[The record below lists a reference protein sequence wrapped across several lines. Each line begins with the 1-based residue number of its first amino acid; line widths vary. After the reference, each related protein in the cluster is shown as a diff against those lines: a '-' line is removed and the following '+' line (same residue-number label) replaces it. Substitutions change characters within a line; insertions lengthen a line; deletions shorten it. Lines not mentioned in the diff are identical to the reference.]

1 MAHLLDDEYLKPFET
16 AIRGR
21 ARRALDRAQSLTQGK
36 CSLAEWANAHNYYG
50 LHKIKARGRRKAG
63 WVFRE
68 WAPHATSMWL
78 VGDFNGWKINPDFEI
93 FRIPGTD
100 VWERR
105 IDADRIRHGDKYHLE
120 MRWEGGHGERIPA
133 YARYV
138 TQDEKTKLFSAS
150 VWAPEREYEW
160 RHKDVRPETE
170 DEQRD
175 TSLASKVSRPLAS
188 KVSRLTSSPLI
199 YEAHVG
205 MASEEGR
212 VATYAEFRDEMLPRI
227 KAAGYNTVQLMAVME
242 HPYYGSFGYHV
253 SSFFA
258 ASSRFGTPD
267 DLKSLVDTAHGMG
280 LRVIMDLVH
289 SHAVANER
297 DGLSRFDGT
306 DYQYFH
312 SGPKGWHSAW
322 GSRCFDYGK
331 TDVIHFLLSNCKFWL
346 EEYGFDGYRF
356 DGVTSMLFWNHG
368 LGDAFTNYGMYFNGS
383 VDDDAWVYLNLANRV
398 IHEVKPGA
406 ITIAEDVSGIPGCAA
421 PARDCGIGFDYR
433 MAMGEP
439 DFWFR
444 LAEKVRDEDWPM
456 GGIFWE
462 LTNKRA
468 EEKVVSYVE
477 SHDQALVGGKTFFFQ
492 CVDKEIYWGM
502 RKDQENLVID
512 RGVALHK
519 MARLATLA
527 LNGGAYLNF
536 MGNEFGHPEWIDFP
550 RAENG
555 WDYSHARRQWSLREN
570 AELRFKGLGDFD
582 EVMLKAL
589 GGSEDFRRETEDGR
603 QGKDVR
609 RKTEDGFSCFKSAAP
624 IRLVANEPDK
634 VLAFVRGDKLFVF
647 NFNPTQ
653 SFTDYGI
660 LVPPATKW
668 SHLLDTDEVRFGG
681 QGRIQGGAVHEP
693 ELVHDANHDELVQQI
708 RLYLPSRTAI
718 VLEGWR
724 LV

>member
-1 MAHLLDDEYLKPFET
+1 MAHLLDDGYLKPFEA

-21 ARRALDRAQSLTQGK
+21 AQRAADRMQELTQGK
-36 CSLAEWANAHNYYG
+36 CSLADWANAHNYYG
-50 LHKIKARGRRKAG
+50 LHKVKVRGEGERRMEAFLCSTSTPG
-63 WVFRE
+63 FGYEWVFRE

-78 VGDFNGWKINPDFEI
+78 VGDFNGWKIDPDFEV

-105 IDADRIRHGDKYHLE
+105 IPLDRIHHGDHYHLE

-138 TQDEKTKLFSAS
+138 TQDEQTKLFSAC
-150 VWAPEREYEW
+150 VWDPEKPYAW
-160 RHKDVRPETE
+160 RHREVKVEGEDSAVRL
-170 DEQRD
+170 R
-175 TSLASKVSRPLAS
+175 TSP
-188 KVSRLTSSPLI
+188 SPLI

-205 MASEEGR
+205 MASEEEK
-212 VATYAEFRDEMLPRI
+212 VATYAEFRDNMLPRI
-227 KAAGYNTVQLMAVME
+227 KKAGYNTVQLMAVME

-280 LRVIMDLVH
+280 LRVIMDIVH

-398 IHEVKPGA
+398 IHEVKPSA

-421 PARDCGIGFDYR
+421 PVEDCGIGFDYR

-444 LAEKVRDEDWPM
+444 LAEKARDDDWPM

-502 RKDQENLVID
+502 RKDQENMVID
-512 RGVALHK
+512 RGIALHK

-550 RAENG
+550 RAENN
-555 WDYSHARRQWSLREN
+555 WNYSHCRRQWSLREN
-570 AELRFKGLGDFD
+570 PELRFKGLADFD
-582 EVMLKAL
+582 EVMVRAL
-589 GGSEDFRRETEDGR
+589 FDCSDCSDCSIGR
-603 QGKDVR
+603 GQ
-609 RKTEDGFSCFKSAAP
+609 SNNPKSNNRT
-624 IRLVANEPDK
+624 IRLVSNEPDK
-634 VLAFVRGDKLFVF
+634 VLAFLRGELLFVF

-668 SHLLDTDEVRFGG
+668 RHLFDTDEVRFGG
-681 QGRIQGGAVHEP
+681 QGRIQAGAVYEP
-693 ELVHDANHDELVQQI
+693 VLVHDSNHNELVQQI
-708 RLYLPSRTAI
+708 RLYLPSRTAT
-718 VLEGWR
+718 VLKR
-724 LV
+724 V

>member
-1 MAHLLDDEYLKPFET
+1 MPHLLDDGYLKPYES

-21 ARRALDRAQSLTQGK
+21 AEHAFARAEQLTQGK
-36 CSLAEWANAHNYYG
+36 CSLSDWANAHNYYG
-50 LHKIKARGRRKAG
+50 LHREKAAG
-63 WVFRE
+63 KREWVFRE

-78 VGDFNGWKINPDFEI
+78 VGDFNGWRIDPDFEV

-105 IDADRIRHGDKYHLE
+105 IPEDRIRHQDKYHLE
-120 MRWEGGHGERIPA
+120 VRWDGGRGERIPA

-138 TQDEKTKLFSAS
+138 TQDPETKLFSAC
-150 VWAPEREYEW
+150 VWQPSKPYRW
-160 RHKDVRPETE
+160 KNCDVRRET
-170 DEQRD
+170 RD
-175 TSLASKVSRPLAS
+175 LNAFA
-188 KVSRLTSSPLI
+188 PLI

-205 MASEEGR
+205 MASEEGK
-212 VATYAEFRDEMLPRI
+212 VATYAEFRDKMLPRI
-227 KAAGYNTVQLMAVME
+227 KSAGYNTVQLMAIME

-267 DLKSLVDTAHGMG
+267 DLKSLIDTAHVMG

-289 SHAVANER
+289 SHAVQNER

-331 TDVIHFLLSNCKFWL
+331 TNVIHFLLSNCKFWL
-346 EEYGFDGYRF
+346 EEYRFDGYRF

-368 LGDAFTNYGMYFNGS
+368 LGDAFTDYGMYFNGS
-383 VDDDAWVYLNLANRV
+383 MDDDAWCYLQLANRV
-398 IHEVKPGA
+398 IHETRPSA
-406 ITIAEDVSGIPGCAA
+406 ITIAEDVSGMPGCAA
-421 PARDCGIGFDYR
+421 PAEDCGIGFDYR

-444 LAEKVRDEDWPM
+444 LAEKVKDEDWPM

-492 CVDKEIYWGM
+492 LVDKEVYWGM
-502 RKDQENLVID
+502 EKGQENLAID

-519 MARLATLA
+519 MARLATCA

-550 RAENG
+550 REENG
-555 WDYSHARRQWSLREN
+555 WSYHHARRQWSLRDDPS
-570 AELRFKGLGDFD
+570 LRFKPLADFD
-582 EVMLKAL
+582 EMMVECLKVSMFESL
-589 GGSEDFRRETEDGR
+589 KVEGTEISPNAQTLKR
-603 QGKDVR
+603 SNFQ
-609 RKTEDGFSCFKSAAP
+609 TP
-624 IRLVANEPDK
+624 IKLVSNEPDK
-634 VLAFVRGDKLFVF
+634 VLAFVRGDLLFVF
-647 NFNPTQ
+647 NFHPTA
-653 SFTDYGI
+653 SYTDYGV
-660 LVPPATKW
+660 LVPPASRW
-668 SHLLDTDEVRFGG
+668 RHLFDTDETRFGG
-681 QGRIQGGAVHEP
+681 QNRIASGQDFDPV
-693 ELVHDANHDELVQQI
+693 LVKDRGELVQQV
-708 RLYLPSRTAI
+708 RLYLPARTAI
-718 VLEGWR
+718 VLKR
-724 LV
+724 RI

>member
-1 MAHLLDDEYLKPFET
+1 MTHLLDDEYLKPYED

-21 ARRALDRAQSLTQGK
+21 AQRASDRAHELTQGK
-36 CSLAEWANAHNYYG
+36 CSLSEWANAHNYYG
-50 LHKIKARGRRKAG
+50 LHREQGIGNREQGFG
-63 WVFRE
+63 EWVFRE

-78 VGDFNGWKINPDFEI
+78 VGDFNGWKIDPDFEV
-93 FRIPGTD
+93 FRIAGTD
-100 VWERR
+100 IWERR
-105 IDADRIRHGDKYHLE
+105 IPLDRIHHGDHYHLE
-120 MRWEGGHGERIPA
+120 MRWEGGHDERIPA

-138 TQDEKTKLFSAS
+138 TQDERTKLFSAC
-150 VWAPEREYEW
+150 VWAPEQPYAW
-160 RHKDVRPETE
+160 RHKEVKVEGEGEERNSAVRLHLSP
-170 DEQRD
+170 
-175 TSLASKVSRPLAS
+175 
-188 KVSRLTSSPLI
+188 SPLI

-205 MASEEGR
+205 MASEEEK
-212 VATYAEFRDEMLPRI
+212 VATYAEFRDNMLPRI
-227 KAAGYNTVQLMAVME
+227 KTAGYNTVQLMAVME

-280 LRVIMDLVH
+280 LRVIMDIVH

-398 IHEVKPGA
+398 IHEVKPSA

-421 PARDCGIGFDYR
+421 PVEDCGIGFDYR

-444 LAEKVRDEDWPM
+444 LAENVRDDDWPM

-519 MARLATLA
+519 MARLATCA

-570 AELRFKGLGDFD
+570 DELRFKGLADFD
-582 EVMLKAL
+582 EVMLHSLFPDPCSLIPATKL
-589 GGSEDFRRETEDGR
+589 
-603 QGKDVR
+603 
-609 RKTEDGFSCFKSAAP
+609 
-624 IRLVANEPDK
+624 LANEPDK
-634 VLAFVRGDKLFVF
+634 VLAFVRGDLLFVF
-647 NFNPTQ
+647 NFHPTQ

-660 LVPPATKW
+660 LVPPATRW
-668 SHLLDTDEVRFGG
+668 RHLFDTDEVRFGG
-681 QGRIQGGAVHEP
+681 QGRILAGVDYEP
-693 ELVHDANHDELVQQI
+693 TLVHDSNHNELVQQI
-708 RLYLPSRTAI
+708 KLYLPARTAV
-718 VLEGWR
+718 VLKR
-724 LV
+724 A

>member
-1 MAHLLDDEYLKPFET
+1 MTHLLDDAYLRPYET

-21 ARRALDRAQSLTQGK
+21 AANAARRAQELTGGE
-36 CSLAEWANAHNYYG
+36 SLADWANAHHYFG
-50 LHKIKARGRRKAG
+50 LHKESCK

-78 VGDFNGWKINPDFEI
+78 VGDFNGWKIDPDFEL

-100 VWERR
+100 TWGCE
-105 IDADRIRHGDKYHLE
+105 IAADKIRPGDRYHLE
-120 MRWEGGHGERIPA
+120 MRWEGGRDERIPA
-133 YARYV
+133 FARYV
-138 TQDEKTKLFSAS
+138 TQDPETKLFEAC
-150 VWAPEREYEW
+150 VWAPEKEYEW
-160 RHKDVRPETE
+160 KHKD
-170 DEQRD
+170 
-175 TSLASKVSRPLAS
+175 ASR
-188 KVSRLTSSPLI
+188 VSRLASTPLI

-205 MASEEGR
+205 MSTEEPKVGS
-212 VATYAEFRDEMLPRI
+212 YAEFRDNVLPRI
-227 KAAGYNTVQLMAVME
+227 KKAGYDTVQLMAVME

-331 TDVIHFLLSNCKFWL
+331 TQVLHFLLSNCKFWL

-368 LGDAFTNYGMYFNGS
+368 LGDAFTDYGQYFNGS
-383 VDDDAWVYLNLANRV
+383 VDDDAWAYLNLANRV
-398 IHEVKPGA
+398 IHEVKPNA
-406 ITIAEDVSGIPGCAA
+406 ITIAEDVSGMPGVAA
-421 PARDCGIGFDYR
+421 PIADCGMGFDYR
-433 MAMGEP
+433 LAMGEP

-444 LAEKVRDEDWPM
+444 LVEKTRDDDWPM

-477 SHDQALVGGKTFFFQ
+477 SHDQALVGGKTFFFTMA
-492 CVDKEIYWGM
+492 DAAIYWGM
-502 RKDQENLVID
+502 GKDQHGAEID
-512 RGVALHK
+512 RAVALHK
-519 MARLATLA
+519 MARLATLG
-527 LNGGAYLNF
+527 LSGGAYLNF

-555 WDYSHARRQWSLREN
+555 WDYSHARRQWSLRDDPN
-570 AELRFKGLGDFD
+570 LRFKELADFD
-582 EVMLKAL
+582 ETMTATLVKAKAPLVGRALKAL
-589 GGSEDFRRETEDGR
+589 PV
-603 QGKDVR
+603 K
-609 RKTEDGFSCFKSAAP
+609 
-624 IRLVANEPDK
+624 LVANEPDK
-634 VLAFVRGDKLFVF
+634 VLAFVRGNLLFVF
-647 NFNPTQ
+647 NFHPTA
-653 SFTDYGI
+653 SYTDYGI
-660 LVPPATKW
+660 LVPPASDWK
-668 SHLLDTDEVRFGG
+668 HLFDTDEPRFGG
-681 QGRIQGGAVHEP
+681 QGRIQPGVTYAP
-693 ELVHDANHDELVQQI
+693 ALVFDANHNELVQQVK
-708 RLYLPSRTAI
+708 LYLPARTAM
-718 VLEGWR
+718 VLAR
-724 LV
+724 V

>member
-1 MAHLLDDEYLKPFET
+1 MAHLLDDEYLKPFES
-16 AIRGR
+16 AVRGR
-21 ARRALDRAQSLTQGK
+21 AQHAFDLADRLTAGKQSL
-36 CSLAEWANAHNYYG
+36 ADWASGHEYYG
-50 LHKIKARGRRKAG
+50 LHLVGKGASAR

-78 VGDFNGWKINPDFEI
+78 VGDFNGWKIDPDFEI

-100 VWERR
+100 NWERQ
-105 IDADRIRHGDKYHLE
+105 IAADKICHGQKYHLE

-138 TQDEKTKLFSAS
+138 TQDPETTLFSAC
-150 VWAPEREYEW
+150 VWQPPHPYKWMNPDPPAL
-160 RHKDVRPETE
+160 KTC
-170 DEQRD
+170 
-175 TSLASKVSRPLAS
+175 
-188 KVSRLTSSPLI
+188 PLI

-205 MASEEGR
+205 MGTEEER
-212 VATYAEFRDEMLPRI
+212 VGSYVEFRDNVLPRI
-227 KAAGYNTVQLMAVME
+227 KRAGYNTVQLMAVME

-267 DLKSLVDTAHGMG
+267 DLKSLVDAAHGMG

-289 SHAVANER
+289 SHAVQNER

-306 DYQYFH
+306 DYQFFH

-331 TDVIHFLLSNCKFWL
+331 TDVLHFLLSNCRFWL
-346 EEYGFDGYRF
+346 DEYHFDGYRF

-368 LGDAFTNYGMYFNGS
+368 LGDAFTNYGMYFNGAM
-383 VDDDAWVYLNLANRV
+383 DDDAWAYLQLANRV
-398 IHEVKPGA
+398 IHETKPTA
-406 ITIAEDVSGIPGCAA
+406 ITIAEDVSGMPGCAA
-421 PARDCGIGFDYR
+421 PVEDCGIGFDYR

-439 DFWFR
+439 DFWFK
-444 LAEKVRDEDWPM
+444 LAEKTKDDDWSM

-492 CVDKEIYWGM
+492 LADAAIYYGM
-502 RKDQENLVID
+502 GKDQHGLEID
-512 RGVALHK
+512 RAIALHK
-519 MARLATLA
+519 MARLATCA

-550 RAENG
+550 RVENG
-555 WDYSHARRQWSLREN
+555 WSYHHARRQWSLRDDPN
-570 AELRFKGLGDFD
+570 LRFKGLGDFD
-582 EVMLKAL
+582 EVMLRELAASKGL
-589 GGSEDFRRETEDGR
+589 FGGGGLTAIPT
-603 QGKDVR
+603 KL
-609 RKTEDGFSCFKSAAP
+609 T
-624 IRLVANEPDK
+624 ANEPDK
-634 VLAFVRGDKLFVF
+634 VLAFLRGDLLFVF
-647 NFNPTQ
+647 NFNPTR

-660 LVPPATKW
+660 LVPPASDW
-668 SHLLDTDEVRFGG
+668 RHLFDTDEPRFGG
-681 QGRIQGGAVHEP
+681 QGRIQPGVTYAP
-693 ELVHDANHDELVQQI
+693 SLVMDEKRNEIVQQI
-708 RLYLPSRTAI
+708 RLYLPARTAI
-718 VLEGWR
+718 VLKH
-724 LV
+724 V

>member
-1 MAHLLDDEYLKPFET
+1 MAHLLDDGYLKPFEA

-21 ARRALDRAQSLTQGK
+21 AQRAADRANELTQGK
-36 CSLAEWANAHNYYG
+36 CSLSDWANAHNYYG
-50 LHKIKARGRRKAG
+50 LHREEGTGNRERGTG
-63 WVFRE
+63 EWVFRE

-78 VGDFNGWKINPDFEI
+78 VGDFNGWKIDPDFEV
-93 FRIPGTD
+93 FRVSGTD

-105 IDADRIRHGDKYHLE
+105 IPADRIHHGDHYHLE

-138 TQDEKTKLFSAS
+138 TQDENTKLFSAC
-150 VWAPEREYEW
+150 VWEPEKAYEW
-160 RHKDVRPETE
+160 RNKDFRLETE
-170 DEQRD
+170 DFRGPETLDERRVAQD
-175 TSLASKVSRPLAS
+175 SS
-188 KVSRLTSSPLI
+188 KVSRLKSSPLI

-205 MASEEGR
+205 MASEDPR
-212 VATYAEFRDEMLPRI
+212 VATYAEFRDNMLPRI

-280 LRVIMDLVH
+280 LRVIMDIVH

-398 IHEVKPGA
+398 IHEVKPSA

-421 PARDCGIGFDYR
+421 PAEDCGIGFDYR

-444 LAEKVRDEDWPM
+444 LAEKVRDDDWPM

-502 RKDQENLVID
+502 RKDQENMVID
-512 RGVALHK
+512 RGIALHK
-519 MARLATLA
+519 MARLATCA

-570 AELRFKGLGDFD
+570 EELKFKGLGDFD
-582 EVMLKAL
+582 EVMVKAL
-589 GGSEDFRRETEDGR
+589 GKGEDLRRETEDRSQVSGL
-603 QGKDVR
+603 
-609 RKTEDGFSCFKSAAP
+609 KSSSPVKLA
-624 IRLVANEPDK
+624 ANEPDK
-634 VLAFVRGDKLFVF
+634 VLAFVRGNLLLAF

-660 LVPPATKW
+660 LVPPASKW
-668 SHLLDTDEVRFGG
+668 RHLFDTDEARFGG
-681 QGRIQGGAVHEP
+681 QGRIQAGAVYEP
-693 ELVHDANHDELVQQI
+693 ALVRDANHNELVQQI
-708 RLYLPSRTAI
+708 RLYLPARTAV
-718 VLEGWR
+718 VLKR
-724 LV
+724 VI

>member
-1 MAHLLDDEYLKPFET
+1 MAHLLDDSYLKPFE
-16 AIRGR
+16 AEIRGR
-21 ARRALDRAQSLTQGK
+21 AKRAADRALELTEGRQSL
-36 CSLAEWANAHNYYG
+36 SDWANAHNYFG
-50 LHKIKARGRRKAG
+50 LHQEKGE
-63 WVFRE
+63 WTFRE

-78 VGDFNGWKINPDFEI
+78 VGDFNDWKIDPDFEI

-105 IDADRIRHGDKYHLE
+105 ISADRIRHGDHYHLE
-120 MRWEGGHGERIPA
+120 MRWEGGRDERIPA

-138 TQDEKTKLFSAS
+138 TQDPETKLFSAC
-150 VWAPEREYEW
+150 VWAPERPYAW
-160 RHKDVRPETE
+160 RHKEVKSEGEGEEMNSAVRHHL
-170 DEQRD
+170 
-175 TSLASKVSRPLAS
+175 SPL
-188 KVSRLTSSPLI
+188 PLI

-212 VATYAEFRDEMLPRI
+212 VATYAEFRDKMLPRI
-227 KAAGYNTVQLMAVME
+227 KRAGYNTVQLMAIME

-280 LRVIMDLVH
+280 LRVIMDLVQ

-312 SGPKGWHSAW
+312 SGPKGWHPAW

-331 TDVIHFLLSNCKFWL
+331 TNVIHFLLSNCKFWL

-398 IHEVKPGA
+398 IHEVKPSA
-406 ITIAEDVSGIPGCAA
+406 ITIAEDVSGMPGCAA
-421 PARDCGIGFDYR
+421 PVEDCGIGFDYR

-444 LAEKVRDEDWPM
+444 LAEKVRDDDWPM
-456 GGIFWE
+456 GGIFYE

-492 CVDKEIYWGM
+492 CVDKEIYFGM
-502 RKDQENLVID
+502 RTDQQNITID
-512 RGVALHK
+512 RGIALHK

-555 WDYSHARRQWSLREN
+555 WDYSHARRQWSLREDP
-570 AELRFKGLGDFD
+570 ELRFKGLGDFD
-582 EVMLKAL
+582 QELISAL
-589 GGSEDFRRETEDGR
+589 RLHLTSAPA
-603 QGKDVR
+603 VR
-609 RKTEDGFSCFKSAAP
+609 
-624 IRLVANEPDK
+624 LLANEPDK
-634 VLAFVRGDKLFVF
+634 VLAFVRGELMFVF
-647 NFNPTQ
+647 NFNPTK
-653 SFTDYGI
+653 SFADYGI

-668 SHLLDTDEVRFGG
+668 RHLFDTDEERFGG
-681 QGRIQGGAVHEP
+681 QGRIAAGQIYEP
-693 ELVHDANHDELVQQI
+693 ALVYDANHDEIVQQI
-708 RLYLPSRTAI
+708 KLYLPSRTAT
-718 VLEGWR
+718 VLKR
-724 LV
+724 V

>member
-1 MAHLLDDEYLKPFET
+1 MAHLLDDGYLKPFE
-16 AIRGR
+16 AEIRGR
-21 ARRALDRAQSLTQGK
+21 AQRAANRAAELTGGKQSI
-36 CSLAEWANAHNYYG
+36 SDWANAHNYFG
-50 LHKIKARGRRKAG
+50 LRKVKVEG
-63 WVFRE
+63 EGEQWCFRE

-78 VGDFNGWKINPDFEI
+78 VGDFNGWKIDPDFEV
-93 FRIPGTD
+93 FRIEGTD

-105 IDADRIRHGDKYHLE
+105 IPADRIRHGDHYHLE

-138 TQDEKTKLFSAS
+138 TQDERTKLFSAC
-150 VWAPEREYEW
+150 VWAPEKPYAW
-160 RHKDVRPETE
+160 RHKEVKVGGEGE
-170 DEQRD
+170 DRNSTVQPS
-175 TSLASKVSRPLAS
+175 TFNLQ
-188 KVSRLTSSPLI
+188 PLI

-205 MASEEGR
+205 MASEDPR
-212 VATYAEFRDEMLPRI
+212 VATYAEFRDNMLPRI
-227 KAAGYNTVQLMAVME
+227 KKAGYNTVQLMAVME

-280 LRVIMDLVH
+280 LRVIMDIVH

-312 SGPKGWHSAW
+312 AGPKGWHSAW

-331 TDVIHFLLSNCKFWL
+331 TDVLHFLLSNCKFWL
-346 EEYGFDGYRF
+346 QEYGFDGYRF

-421 PARDCGIGFDYR
+421 PVEDCGIGFDYR

-444 LAEKVRDEDWPM
+444 LAEKVRDDDWPM
-456 GGIFWE
+456 GGIFYE
-462 LTNKRA
+462 LTNKRP

-502 RKDQENLVID
+502 RKDQQNLVID
-512 RGVALHK
+512 RGIALHK

-570 AELRFKGLGDFD
+570 PELRFKGLGDFD
-582 EVMLKAL
+582 ETMIRSL
-589 GGSEDFRRETEDGR
+589 GESEDFRRATEDSR
-603 QGKDVR
+603 RDKDGR
-609 RKTEDGFSCFKSAAP
+609 RKTQDGSKVFGLKSSSP
-624 IRLVANEPDK
+624 IRLAANEPDK
-634 VLAFVRGDKLFVF
+634 VLAFLRGDFLFVF
-647 NFNPTQ
+647 NFNPTR

-668 SHLLDTDEVRFGG
+668 RHLFDTDELRFGG
-681 QGRIQGGAVHEP
+681 QGRIAADGMYEP
-693 ELVHDANHDELVQQI
+693 ELVRDAERNELVQQV
-708 RLYLPSRTAI
+708 RLYLPARTAV
-718 VLEGWR
+718 VLR
-724 LV
+724 RVI

>member
-1 MAHLLDDEYLKPFET
+1 MAHLLDDEHLKSYET

-21 ARRALDRAQSLTQGK
+21 ARRAADRVRELTGGKQSL
-36 CSLAEWANAHNYYG
+36 SDWANAHNYFG
-50 LHKIKARGRRKAG
+50 LHKEKKGLRRSTRTSDFD

-78 VGDFNGWKINPDFEI
+78 VGDFNNWKIDPDFEL

-105 IDADRIRHGDKYHLE
+105 IPGGKIRHGDHYHLE
-120 MRWEGGHGERIPA
+120 MRWEGGRDERIPA

-138 TQDEKTKLFSAS
+138 TQDEKTKLFSAC
-150 VWAPEREYEW
+150 VWAPEKEYRW
-160 RHKDVRPETE
+160 RHKDFRPETE
-170 DEQRD
+170 DGG
-175 TSLASKVSRPLAS
+175 A
-188 KVSRLTSSPLI
+188 LI

-205 MASEEGR
+205 MASEEKR
-212 VATYAEFRDEMLPRI
+212 VATYAEFRDKMLPRI
-227 KAAGYNTVQLMAVME
+227 KQAGYNTVQLMAIME

-267 DLKSLVDTAHGMG
+267 DLKSLVDAAHGMG

-331 TDVIHFLLSNCKFWL
+331 TNVIHFLLSNCKFWL

-421 PARDCGIGFDYR
+421 PVEDCGIGFDYR

-444 LAEKVRDEDWPM
+444 LAEKVRDDDWPM
-456 GGIFWE
+456 GGIFYE

-492 CVDKEIYWGM
+492 CVDRAIYDGM
-502 RKDQENLVID
+502 RKDQQNLVID
-512 RGVALHK
+512 RGLALHK

-555 WDYSHARRQWSLREN
+555 WDYSHARRQWSLRED
-570 AELRFKGLGDFD
+570 ESLKFKGLGDFD
-582 EVMLKAL
+582 EAMLKNID
-589 GGSEDFRRETEDGR
+589 GGEDL
-603 QGKDVR
+603 R
-609 RKTEDGFSCFKSAAP
+609 RKTKNGSKVSCLRSSSSV
-624 IRLVANEPDK
+624 RLTANELDK
-634 VLAFVRGDKLFVF
+634 VLAFVRGDLLFVF
-647 NFNPTQ
+647 NFNSTK
-653 SFTDYGI
+653 SFTDYGV
-660 LVPPATKW
+660 LVPPATTW
-668 SHLLDTDEVRFGG
+668 RHFFDTDEVRFGG
-681 QGRIQGGAVHEP
+681 QGRVEKGQAYEP
-693 ELVHDANHDELVQQI
+693 ALVLDANHGELVQQI
-708 RLYLPSRTAI
+708 MLYLPARTAL
-718 VLEGWR
+718 VLKR
-724 LV
+724 A